1 MEKKKKKSWWN
12 RVDADLRA
20 GLQKK
25 SGPCINGSE
34 TEATS
39 RLSDLALCTP
49 PLEISDTESQNTF
62 LKLSCTLKTLNEDRL
77 QSTWR
82 RRTAARSLTNQA
94 KWSQTQNS
102 IIYTPQKRSHSPLRN
117 TSSSAFPARSRHSCR
132 LQDRNREIIQYVT
145 LQQGLIYFY
154 IKHTH
159 IN

>member
-1 MEKKKKKSWWN
+1 MNKTSKKHKLFKSVPELMRYFLQKWKKKKKTSWWN

-62 LKLSCTLKTLNEDRL
+62 LKLSCTLKTLN
-77 QSTWR
+77 
-82 RRTAARSLTNQA
+82 
-94 KWSQTQNS
+94 
-102 IIYTPQKRSHSPLRN
+102 
-117 TSSSAFPARSRHSCR
+117 
-132 LQDRNREIIQYVT
+132 
-145 LQQGLIYFY
+145 
-154 IKHTH
+154 
-159 IN
+159 